1 MLEMG
6 NIPASLD
13 YINMRVLIINNG
25 KESWMT
31 IHGQSKNLFVTFFH
45 AKAGID
51 QNSFLRLNEKTNA
64 MAKA

>member
-1 MLEMG
+1 MD
-6 NIPASLD
+6 NP
-13 YINMRVLIINNG
+13 
-25 KESWMT
+25 
-31 IHGQSKNLFVTFFH
+31 KNLFITFFH